1 MIVSHSAVLARGV
14 AELAREMAGPDV
26 VIAVAAG
33 VAGEPG
39 AEPALGTDAVAV
51 MAAIEAAD
59 GSDGVLVLMDLGSAV
74 LSAETALELLDPAVA
89 AHVLLSD
96 APLVEGA
103 VGAAIAAGL
112 GLTLAE
118 VAAEAGAGLD
128 GKRQHLAPV
137 APPPAAVVPAP
148 AAPGTEEVWIAVG
161 NRLGLHARPAARFV
175 TTAGRFDAEVTVTN
189 ATTGRGPASGRSV
202 NGLATLGVRRGDEIV
217 VRATGPD
224 AGAALAAIVA
234 LAGDDFGDRAVP
246 APAPA
251 PTDGAAA
258 PAPADGV
265 AAPAPADGVAVD
277 GSGLAGLPASP
288 GIAVGPARHLMPAVP
303 PLPVGP
309 AEDPEREWEKF
320 QHALDLA
327 RTDIQAARAA
337 TMVTAGEQESA
348 IFDAHLLFLEDETLL
363 APTRRAVLV
372 DGANAASAWHGASDA
387 VAASY
392 RALDD
397 PYLRARAADVVEVE
411 HRVLRRLLGGESRS
425 EPLLSAGIV
434 VSAELTAGDLA
445 ELDPRL
451 ITGLATAA
459 GGPLD
464 HGAILARALGIPA
477 VVGLG
482 PAILAVGE
490 GTVLAVDGDRGTVDV
505 DPAPELVARL
515 TARRAADDRRR
526 SSALLAAAAPAVT
539 RDGLRI
545 LVEANAGS
553 AQEGRAIV
561 AGGADGVGLLR
572 TEFLFLDRDSAP
584 DEDEQYR
591 AYAELAAGLGGRPL
605 VVRTLDAGADK
616 PAPWLPGG
624 QPTEANPALGLRGLR
639 LGLARP
645 EMLQTQLR
653 AVLRAAAEHPIR
665 LMFPM
670 VTTVEE
676 VRRAK
681 AMLAEA
687 AATLVRRGQAV
698 PDRMPVG
705 IMVEVPGAALRTR
718 HLAKEVDFL
727 SIGTNDLT
735 QYALAVDRGN
745 SLVAALGD
753 GLDPAVLGLI
763 ATVVRGARARALP
776 VAVCGVLA
784 GDVFAVPVLVG
795 LGVTELSVSPSAVAT
810 VKQVVCDLDAGA
822 AAAVAER
829 LLSLE
834 SATAVRDVLS
844 GVTSAP

>member
-39 AEPALGTDAVAV
+39 AGPALGTDAVGV
-51 MAAIEAAD
+51 MVAIEAAD
-59 GSDGVLVLMDLGSAV
+59 APDGVLVLMDLGSAV
-74 LSAETALELLDPAVA
+74 LSAETALELLEPAVA
-89 AHVLLSD
+89 ARVLLSD

-103 VGAAIAAGL
+103 VGAATAAGL

-128 GKRQHLAPV
+128 GKRQHLAPAPAP
-137 APPPAAVVPAP
+137 APPPAVSPAP
-148 AAPGTEEVWIAVG
+148 AAPGTEEVRIAVG

-175 TTAGRFDAEVTVTN
+175 TAAGRFAAEVTVTN

-202 NGLATLGVRRGDEIV
+202 NGLATLGVRQGDEIV

-251 PTDGAAA
+251 PA
-258 PAPADGV
+258 V
-265 AAPAPADGVAVD
+265 AGGGD

-320 QHALDLA
+320 QRALDLA
-327 RTDIQAARAA
+327 RADIQSARAA
-337 TMVTAGEQESA
+337 TTVRAGEQESA
-348 IFDAHLLFLEDETLL
+348 IFDAHLLFLEDEALL

-372 DGANAASAWHGASDA
+372 DGANAASAWHAASEA
-387 VAASY
+387 VAESY

-397 PYLRARAADVVEVE
+397 PYLKARAADVVEVE
-411 HRVLRRLLGGESRS
+411 HRVLRRLLGGEPRS
-425 EPLLSAGIV
+425 APMDSAGIV

-490 GTVLAVDGDRGTVDV
+490 GTVLAVDGDRGAVDV

-515 TARRAADDRRR
+515 AARRAADDRRR
-526 SSALLAAAAPAVT
+526 SAALLAAAAPAVT

-553 AQEGRAIV
+553 AHEGAAIV
-561 AGGADGVGLLR
+561 AAGADGVGLLR
-572 TEFLFLDRDSAP
+572 TEFLFLDRDTAP

-645 EMLQTQLR
+645 EMLLTQLR

-670 VTTVEE
+670 VTTVDE

-705 IMVEVPGAALRTR
+705 IMVEVPAAALRTR

-776 VAVCGVLA
+776 VAVCGALA
-784 GDVFAVPVLVG
+784 GDVCAVPVLVG
-795 LGVTELSVSPSAVAT
+795 LGVTELSVPPSAVAT
-810 VKQVVCDLDAGA
+810 VKQVVRDLDAGA
-822 AAAVAER
+822 AAVVAER

-834 SATAVRDVLS
+834 SAAAVRHMLA
-844 GVTSAP
+844 GGTSAP

>member
-1 MIVSHSAVLARGV
+1 MVGIVIVSHSAALARGV

-39 AEPALGTDAVAV
+39 AGPALGTDAVGV
-51 MAAIEAAD
+51 MVAIEAAD
-59 GSDGVLVLMDLGSAV
+59 APDGVLVLMDLGSAV
-74 LSAETALELLDPAVA
+74 LSAETALELLEPAVA
-89 AHVLLSD
+89 ARVLLSD

-103 VGAAIAAGL
+103 VGAATAAGL

-128 GKRQHLAPV
+128 GKRQHLAA
-137 APPPAAVVPAP
+137 APAPAPAAAASAP
-148 AAPGTEEVWIAVG
+148 AAPGTEEVRIAVG

-175 TTAGRFDAEVTVTN
+175 TTAGRFAAEVTVTN
-189 ATTGRGPASGRSV
+189 ATAGRGPASGRSV
-202 NGLATLGVRRGDEIV
+202 NGLATLGVRQGDEIV

-251 PTDGAAA
+251 PADGAAA

-265 AAPAPADGVAVD
+265 AGD

-327 RTDIQAARAA
+327 RADIQSARAA
-337 TMVTAGEQESA
+337 TTVRAGEQESA
-348 IFDAHLLFLEDETLL
+348 IFDAHLLFLEDEALL

-372 DGANAASAWHGASDA
+372 DGANAASAWHAASEA
-387 VAASY
+387 VAESY

-397 PYLRARAADVVEVE
+397 PYLKARAADVVEVE

-490 GTVLAVDGDRGTVDV
+490 GTVLAVDGDRGAVDV

-515 TARRAADDRRR
+515 TARRAADDHRR

-539 RDGLRI
+539 RDGLAI

-553 AQEGRAIV
+553 AHEGAAIV
-561 AGGADGVGLLR
+561 AAGADGVGLLR
-572 TEFLFLDRDSAP
+572 TEFLFLDRDTAP

-645 EMLQTQLR
+645 EMLLTQLR

-670 VTTVEE
+670 VTTVDE

-705 IMVEVPGAALRTR
+705 IMVEVPAAALRTR

-776 VAVCGVLA
+776 VAVCGALA
-784 GDVFAVPVLVG
+784 GDVCAVPVLVG
-795 LGVTELSVSPSAVAT
+795 LGVTELSVPPSAVAT
-810 VKQVVCDLDAGA
+810 VKQVVRDLDAGA
-822 AAAVAER
+822 AAVVAER

-834 SATAVRDVLS
+834 SAAAVRHMLA
-844 GVTSAP
+844 GGTSAP